1 MQEAKPCALQV
12 GGRSQDSFHQVM
24 LFCPFAPALHL
35 QEPQRQLL
43 PATGSVQ
50 IPKTR
55 AAPLVTA
62 SRPWGEQQS
71 CLPGNNSTARQEKPK
86 DS

>member
-24 LFCPFAPALHL
+24 LFRPFAPALHL
-35 QEPQRQLL
+35 REPQRQLL
-43 PATGSVQ
+43 PAIGSVQ

-62 SRPWGEQQS
+62 PRPWGEQQS
-71 CLPGNNSTARQEKPK
+71 CFPGNNSTARQEKPK
-86 DS
+86 DP